1 MDKKGGLTMNKVEID
16 KEDFLNLLNRIHK
29 IAERAFFNEGF
40 DPHDWGEVE
49 SLVEE
54 MTLKLKGLL

>member
-1 MDKKGGLTMNKVEID
+1 MSKVEID
-16 KEDFLNLLNRIHK
+16 KEDFLIFLNQIKK
-29 IAERAFFNEGF
+29 IADSALFNEGF

-49 SLVEE
+49 NLVEE

>member
-1 MDKKGGLTMNKVEID
+1 MSNVVID
-16 KEDFLNLLNRIHK
+16 QEDFLKSLNQIQK
-29 IAERAFFNEGF
+29 IAESALFNEGF

-49 SLVEE
+49 NLVEE

>member
-1 MDKKGGLTMNKVEID
+1 MSNVVID
-16 KEDFLNLLNRIHK
+16 QEDFLKPLNQIQK
-29 IAERAFFNEGF
+29 IAESALFNEGF

-49 SLVEE
+49 NLVEE

>member
-1 MDKKGGLTMNKVEID
+1 MSKVEID
-16 KEDFLNLLNRIHK
+16 KEDFLKLLSQIQK
-29 IAERAFFNEGF
+29 IAESALFNEGF
-40 DPHDWGEVE
+40 DFYDWEKVE

>member
-1 MDKKGGLTMNKVEID
+1 MSNVVID
-16 KEDFLNLLNRIHK
+16 QEDFLKLLNQIQK
-29 IAERAFFNEGF
+29 IAESALFNEGF

-49 SLVEE
+49 NLVEE